1 MERAQK
7 KLAMDMTRKW
17 SDSLSPLT
25 DIQVPDIQLSDTQV
39 PDTQAPGRPG
49 PQTSRSFGHPGPWT
63 SRSLDIQV
71 FRTSRSFGRPGPW
84 TSKSP
89 DVQVFRTS
97 RSRKSNAHT
106 LILDWCAFA
115 LDGVKNVTDGP
126 TDKAF
131 LGVGY
136 NFKPNIDQNLLNC
149 LWWPLETNIT
159 FNTMMISS
167 SGPPAPKPVISPP
180 QDHQHHHH
188 YYQDQCT
195 KQYHIPPTP
204 SPLLPGP
211 LLWTSVNQHYGQ
223 ESTKN
228 SVIH

>member
-1 MERAQK
+1 MEETHWRWQSCHISVGQTTWELGGLKPHLVREQIGCGCRVRENSLRKRWQK
-7 KLAMDMTRKW
+7 CGLGMIW
-17 SDSLSPLT
+17 SGGEKKGALVFQKRSQLEIVAFRSLT

-149 LWWPLETNIT
+149 LW
-159 FNTMMISS
+159 
-167 SGPPAPKPVISPP
+167 
-180 QDHQHHHH
+180 
-188 YYQDQCT
+188 
-195 KQYHIPPTP
+195 
-204 SPLLPGP
+204 
-211 LLWTSVNQHYGQ
+211 
-223 ESTKN
+223 
-228 SVIH
+228 

>member
-1 MERAQK
+1 MLYDRNKHDKQK
-7 KLAMDMTRKW
+7 SKQVKCMFCHVMVFLHP
-17 SDSLSPLT
+17 PLR

-49 PQTSRSFGHPGPWT
+49 PQTTRSFGHPGPWT

-149 LWWPLETNIT
+149 LW
-159 FNTMMISS
+159 
-167 SGPPAPKPVISPP
+167 
-180 QDHQHHHH
+180 
-188 YYQDQCT
+188 
-195 KQYHIPPTP
+195 
-204 SPLLPGP
+204 
-211 LLWTSVNQHYGQ
+211 
-223 ESTKN
+223 
-228 SVIH
+228 

>member
-1 MERAQK
+1 MELEAPNRNPRGLASGSRAGVEVITR
-7 KLAMDMTRKW
+7 LRPAMANNSIQW
-17 SDSLSPLT
+17 LT

-49 PQTSRSFGHPGPWT
+49 PQTTRSFGHPGPWT

-149 LWWPLETNIT
+149 LW
-159 FNTMMISS
+159 
-167 SGPPAPKPVISPP
+167 
-180 QDHQHHHH
+180 
-188 YYQDQCT
+188 
-195 KQYHIPPTP
+195 
-204 SPLLPGP
+204 
-211 LLWTSVNQHYGQ
+211 
-223 ESTKN
+223 
-228 SVIH
+228 

>member
-1 MERAQK
+1 MLHCAVATFTCFSNSHIHRQPSSRAK
-7 KLAMDMTRKW
+7 SGWDR
-17 SDSLSPLT
+17 LSGNLCRHLLYEHCSAALT

-149 LWWPLETNIT
+149 LW
-159 FNTMMISS
+159 
-167 SGPPAPKPVISPP
+167 
-180 QDHQHHHH
+180 
-188 YYQDQCT
+188 
-195 KQYHIPPTP
+195 
-204 SPLLPGP
+204 
-211 LLWTSVNQHYGQ
+211 
-223 ESTKN
+223 
-228 SVIH
+228 